1 MPSGHRVD
9 PALFR
14 LQGYLP
20 PPRATGVAFR
30 RSKSCHAIN
39 GGNAQPGQ
47 DRLWRAANYGNAWQT
62 TETVCCMS
70 HPDELPCH
78 AQKNECSGFASA
90 APPSFVGAQRESL
103 TWNSQASCTRR
114 RATLGYALVNNYT
127 EVEEDRRS
135 SAFARRGNIFLP
147 AMCEYKLSQ
156 PLIECRP
163 SQLLAA

>member
-1 MPSGHRVD
+1 M
-9 PALFR
+9 
-14 LQGYLP
+14 
-20 PPRATGVAFR
+20 
-30 RSKSCHAIN
+30 
-39 GGNAQPGQ
+39 
-47 DRLWRAANYGNAWQT
+47 LWRAANYGNAWQT

-78 AQKNECSGFASA
+78 VQKNECSGFASA

-114 RATLGYALVNNYT
+114 RATLGYALVNNNT
-127 EVEEDRRS
+127 EVAEDRRS

-156 PLIECRP
+156 PLIETGP
-163 SQLLAA
+163 ASSWLLER